1 MKINDYFDSAKAQLA
16 VLVKMAKVDGQVS
29 GSEKMFLNLMARK
42 LNISLSDFDEIFKD
56 AEKYNYIPPTNQEER
71 FIMFYRVIQMM
82 KMDLSVD
89 LEEIKFCKELGQ
101 KLSIHLDKID
111 EIIKLS
117 IMKNKEVVGYEE
129 VKKLLVG

>member
-1 MKINDYFDSAKAQLA
+1 MNISEYLNSEKAQLA
-16 VLVKMAKVDGQVS
+16 VLTKMAKVDGTVT

-42 LNISLSDFDEIFKD
+42 LNISNNDFEHIYENTD
-56 AEKYNYIPPTNQEER
+56 KYEYVPPINEEDR

-89 LEEIKFCKELGQ
+89 VEEIDFCKELGQ
-101 KLSIHLDKID
+101 KLNISTDKID

-117 IMKNKEVVGYEE
+117 IMKNKEVVEYDDIR
-129 VKKLLVG
+129 KLLVG